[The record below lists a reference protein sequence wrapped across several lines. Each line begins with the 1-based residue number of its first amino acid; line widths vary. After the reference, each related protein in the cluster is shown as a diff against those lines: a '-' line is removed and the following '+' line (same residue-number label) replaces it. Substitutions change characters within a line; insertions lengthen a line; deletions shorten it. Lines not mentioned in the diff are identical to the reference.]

1 MARIQI
7 IEQTYNLLNFY
18 NNQYIL
24 TVLHD
29 GSRIDIELWQDFNRY
44 KIVKESEMSLH
55 HSVIIICSIIKNNN
69 NNLPLIKVKFL

>member
-7 IEQTYNLLNFY
+7 IEQIYNILNFY
-18 NNQYIL
+18 NKQYIL

-29 GSRIDIELWQDFNRY
+29 GSRIGIELWQDLNRY
-44 KIVKESEMSLH
+44 KIVKVSGMSLH

-69 NNLPLIKVKFL
+69 NNLPLIKVKLL